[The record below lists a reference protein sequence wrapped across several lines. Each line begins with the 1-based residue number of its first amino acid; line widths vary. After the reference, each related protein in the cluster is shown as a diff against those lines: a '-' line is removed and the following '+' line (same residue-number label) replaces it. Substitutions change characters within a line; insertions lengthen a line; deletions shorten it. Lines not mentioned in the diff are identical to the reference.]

1 MAIHL
6 NLLIFYKINYFLE
19 FTFCLSEWGS
29 IQVHPWLAA
38 EELFFSL
45 LLSSSFYYYY
55 HFCQQHYIIWCLL
68 HFGKWELRRI
78 FWRTPSPV
86 ALLVSCLPLD
96 DTVSPESFLF
106 SPSHKCLIDCA
117 LELYCCFVLKKKKR
131 CARWQYVSKALGG
144 NQQFSI
150 HEWIHP
156 ND

>member
-6 NLLIFYKINYFLE
+6 NLLIFYKRNYFLE

-38 EELFFSL
+38 KRSCFSSL
-45 LLSSSFYYYY
+45 LLLLLLLLLILLPAALHYLVLASFWEMIVKEDFLEDTQSSCSTGILFT
-55 HFCQQHYIIWCLL
+55 
-68 HFGKWELRRI
+68 LRWHCI
-78 FWRTPSPV
+78 T
-86 ALLVSCLPLD
+86 
-96 DTVSPESFLF
+96 SFLF

-117 LELYCCFVLKKKKR
+117 LELYCCFALKKKKK
-131 CARWQYVSKALGG
+131 CTHWQCVSKALGG